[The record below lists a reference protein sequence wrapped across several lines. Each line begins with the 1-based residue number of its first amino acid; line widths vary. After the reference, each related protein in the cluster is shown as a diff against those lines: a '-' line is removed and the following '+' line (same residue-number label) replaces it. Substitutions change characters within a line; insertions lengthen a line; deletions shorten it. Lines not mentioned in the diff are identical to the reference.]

1 MRAWPLLFLP
11 LFAVACSKAE
21 PARAGG
27 PAPAAETAKT
37 SSTRAM
43 LEIRGHIEVDVDEN
57 DGARK
62 LATALDAHAREVGG
76 FVEQSNLDGR
86 SATLTLRVPT
96 SDLPALRAMLG
107 GQGVIAH
114 ETLTA
119 KDVTDA
125 IADIDA
131 RVRSAKTEEARLL
144 VLLEKQTGTL
154 ADVLAVEKALADVR
168 ERVERLE
175 AEQRAAHGRV
185 DLATIEIALRV
196 RGSAEDA
203 PFAHRL
209 AVAGREG
216 VAFAREAAILATT
229 TTVRVAP
236 TLGPLALAA
245 FALSRLAKRRKGEKT
260 A

>member
-11 LFAVACSKAE
+11 LFALACSKAE
-21 PARAGG
+21 PARAG
-27 PAPAAETAKT
+27 ASHATTVEAAKP
-37 SSTRAM
+37 SVSKAM
-43 LEIRGHIEVDVDEN
+43 LEIRGRIEVDVD
-57 DGARK
+57 DARK
-62 LATALDAHAREVGG
+62 LAASLDAHAREVGG
-76 FVEQSNLDGR
+76 FVEQSNLDGG
-86 SATLTLRVPT
+86 SATLTLRVPS

-114 ETLTA
+114 ESLTA

-125 IADIDA
+125 IADVDA
-131 RVRSAKTEEARLL
+131 RVRSAKTEETRLL
-144 VLLEKQTGTL
+144 LLLEKQTGTL
-154 ADVLAVEKALADVR
+154 ADVLAVERSLADVR

-175 AEQRAAHGRV
+175 AEQRGAHGRV
-185 DLATIEIALRV
+185 DLATIEIVLRV

-229 TTVRVAP
+229 TAVRVTP

-245 FALSRLAKRRKGEKT
+245 FALARFTRRKKS